1 MRVQLNRGIH
11 NFFHLLG
18 GGGGGVV
25 GAMSLAVVENMAAL
39 QSFSLVGSGG
49 MVPQEILG
57 VLRCILVHSEAY
69 REVLRRGSSS

>member
-1 MRVQLNRGIH
+1 MRVQLNRAIH
-11 NFFHLLG
+11 NFFHLG
-18 GGGGGVV
+18 RGV
-25 GAMSLAVVENMAAL
+25 LAVVENMAAL

-57 VLRCILVHSEAY
+57 VLRCILVHSEAC

>member
-1 MRVQLNRGIH
+1 MGVQLNRAIH
-11 NFFHLLG
+11 NFSIW
-18 GGGGGVV
+18 
-25 GAMSLAVVENMAAL
+25 GAMSLAEVENMAAL

-69 REVLRRGSSS
+69 TEAHRAS